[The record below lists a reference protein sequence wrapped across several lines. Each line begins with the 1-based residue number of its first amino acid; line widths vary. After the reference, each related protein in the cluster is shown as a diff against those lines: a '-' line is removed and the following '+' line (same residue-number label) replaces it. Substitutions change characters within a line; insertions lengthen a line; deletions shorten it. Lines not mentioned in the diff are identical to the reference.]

1 MYTYCC
7 WCCCLLVVLVI
18 GCLQSVNCEDAVLAD
33 EELVLRQ
40 KLEFIDAL
48 GYGYADD
55 VNIEALNGQDVPA
68 TSEGN

>member
-7 WCCCLLVVLVI
+7 WCCCLLVVVVI
-18 GCLQSVNCEDAVLAD
+18 GCLQSVNCEDGVLTD

-55 VNIEALNGQDVPA
+55 VNIETLNGQDVPA